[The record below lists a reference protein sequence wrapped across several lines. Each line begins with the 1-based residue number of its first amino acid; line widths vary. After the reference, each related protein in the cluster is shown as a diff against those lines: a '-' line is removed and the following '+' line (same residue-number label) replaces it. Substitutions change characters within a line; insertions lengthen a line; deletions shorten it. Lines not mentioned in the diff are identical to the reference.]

1 MIRLSAPPC
10 GAMRRKRVAACPA
23 QRSFPALPLPKAY
36 EKRKRQI
43 LRAKG
48 RPAGVKVLHGKRSRH
63 VLRIGVVAALL
74 AVVAMTSVFSN
85 LNSKQDF
92 AGLEID
98 MDNYLGVIAAPTTP
112 DGFLVENTYP
122 YLEQPDGT
130 YLLPER
136 YAPTYIPSDY
146 ALEEHHCDGDEYYL
160 YRKDDGFLFWSGSY
174 ITFNQRYPTSTIVF
188 DLEDVAL
195 EEIEVEGLGKCLYVQ
210 SKHEEDHASLMW
222 LQGPYR
228 FHISVSNLPKE
239 ELIKIAQSTKLQQN

>member
-1 MIRLSAPPC
+1 M
-10 GAMRRKRVAACPA
+10 
-23 QRSFPALPLPKAY
+23 
-36 EKRKRQI
+36 
-43 LRAKG
+43 
-48 RPAGVKVLHGKRSRH
+48 
-63 VLRIGVVAALL
+63 LRIGVVAALL

-146 ALEEHHCDGDEYYL
+146 ALEEHHCDGNEYYL

-195 EEIEVEGLGKCLYVQ
+195 EEIEVEGLGKCLYYVV
-210 SKHEEDHASLMW
+210 KRDENRGGLMW

>member
-1 MIRLSAPPC
+1 M
-10 GAMRRKRVAACPA
+10 
-23 QRSFPALPLPKAY
+23 
-36 EKRKRQI
+36 
-43 LRAKG
+43 
-48 RPAGVKVLHGKRSRH
+48 
-63 VLRIGVVAALL
+63 
-74 AVVAMTSVFSN
+74 
-85 LNSKQDF
+85 
-92 AGLEID
+92 
-98 MDNYLGVIAAPTTP
+98 IAAPTTP

-195 EEIEVEGLGKCLYVQ
+195 EEIEVE
-210 SKHEEDHASLMW
+210 ASANASTMSLSGMKPR
-222 LQGPYR
+222 GPDVVAR
-228 FHISVSNLPKE
+228 TLSIPH
-239 ELIKIAQSTKLQQN
+239 